1 MSKKDV
7 KKAEVKVEET
17 TEVKVDIKDTKTK
30 VRDWFAKKGTQAK
43 EGTDKAVKFVK
54 RNAIPFG
61 AGVVTGTVIAAKI
74 MFAGANEEDF
84 IDDAVEDDVDLNDDV
99 NDLVTVGDV
108 EEEDLEDESEDLED

>member
-43 EGTDKAVKFVK
+43 EGTDKAVKIVK

-61 AGVVTGTVIAAKI
+61 AGVVTGAVIAAKI
-74 MFAGANEEDF
+74 VFAGANEEDF

>member
-7 KKAEVKVEET
+7 KKAEVVVEET
-17 TEVKVDIKDTKTK
+17 AEVVVDIKDTKTK

-43 EGTDKAVKFVK
+43 EGADKAIKFVK

-74 MFAGANEEDF
+74 MFTGANEEDF
-84 IDDAVEDDVDLNDDV
+84 IDDTLEEDVDVDLNEDV
-99 NDLVTVGDV
+99 TDLVTVGDV
-108 EEEDLEDESEDLED
+108 EEDLED